1 MKNKIVLILIL
12 FVLLIQ
18 CKSAKPS
25 QAVSTL
31 ENTYW
36 KLAEM
41 NGKPVLTPAD
51 AKEVH
56 IILTTVDSEQR
67 LKGFAGCNAI
77 GGNFRIHGNEIH
89 FTVISTKMF
98 CHNRMEI
105 ENYLTSALSK
115 AQTYSIEGEALS
127 LYQGKEKLITLQAV
141 YFK

>member
-1 MKNKIVLILIL
+1 
-12 FVLLIQ
+12 
-18 CKSAKPS
+18 
-25 QAVSTL
+25 
-31 ENTYW
+31 
-36 KLAEM
+36 
-41 NGKPVLTPAD
+41 VLTPAD
-51 AKEVH
+51 SKEIH

-77 GGNFRIHGNEIH
+77 GGNFRTNGNEIH